1 MRPSRTERES
11 RGKVCPLN
19 FQSPSTFFSN
29 SLFVCLKGESDVQEH
44 PIQRQVSEDLV
55 LPLLTILY
63 SIHKLTMEKDIKQCE
78 GDLKE
83 PMKCVLRFD
92 LLMVLVLKWKD
103 RSEKRC
109 CRILNLLI
117 QNYEKSKKKTSE
129 SPVVV
134 AIGSRIELF
143 FVALQVFSSTRCLRI
158 RSRPRFPILDTTYR
172 HSHLTQSFPLNP
184 KTPLK
189 NNLAISLLPLYLRF
203 PLRTRLAQGSIV
215 KKLIYQCL
223 HTIKTIP
230 QFLTIFTLPHMM
242 GRKVQAII
250 ILVGQGVRSPIS
262 ANETRGQFSHAP
274 RVLSP
279 FYPGIQSHLLYRL

>member
-1 MRPSRTERES
+1 VSHPWSSQSALES
-11 RGKVCPLN
+11 N
-19 FQSPSTFFSN
+19 F
-29 SLFVCLKGESDVQEH
+29 
-44 PIQRQVSEDLV
+44 
-55 LPLLTILY
+55 
-63 SIHKLTMEKDIKQCE
+63 
-78 GDLKE
+78 
-83 PMKCVLRFD
+83 
-92 LLMVLVLKWKD
+92 
-103 RSEKRC
+103 
-109 CRILNLLI
+109 
-117 QNYEKSKKKTSE
+117 
-129 SPVVV
+129 
-134 AIGSRIELF
+134 F
-143 FVALQVFSSTRCLRI
+143 FVVLQVFSSTRCLRI

-189 NNLAISLLPLYLRF
+189 NSLVISLLPLYLRF
-203 PLRTRLAQGSIV
+203 PLRTRLAQDSIV

-223 HTIKTIP
+223 HTTKTIP